1 MSKEFKE
8 KAPKKRSHDEDNYDM
23 DDAMD
28 EGKGRRKFSSGS
40 KKKSCRFMSGEEDT
54 ANITYKNPKFLSTFM
69 TEHGKIVSRRI
80 TGNCAMVQRKLA
92 LEIKRARN
100 LGLLG
105 FVGNLLCRYGIE
117 VSKLLHGQQ
126 KPTRGAAI
134 AV

>member
-1 MSKEFKE
+1 MPKEYKE
-8 KAPKKRSHDEDNYDM
+8 KAPYKKRTNDDDSYDSKYNDM

-28 EGKGRRKFSSGS
+28 EGKGRGRKFGGS

-100 LGLLG
+100 LNLLG
-105 FVGNLLCRYGIE
+105 FISIGPN
-117 VSKLLHGQQ
+117 SN
-126 KPTRGAAI
+126 
-134 AV
+134 

>member
-1 MSKEFKE
+1 MSKEMKD
-8 KAPKKRSHDEDNYDM
+8 KPSKKRYNEEENYDSM

-28 EGKGRRKFSSGS
+28 EGKGRGRKFSSGS
-40 KKKSCRFMSGEEDT
+40 RKKACRFMSGEEDI

-105 FVGNLLCRYGIE
+105 FTSIGPNFN
-117 VSKLLHGQQ
+117 
-126 KPTRGAAI
+126 
-134 AV
+134 

>member
-8 KAPKKRSHDEDNYDM
+8 KKTYTKRKDDEDNYDSKYNDM

-28 EGKGRRKFSSGS
+28 EGKGRGRKFGGS
-40 KKKSCRFMSGEEDT
+40 RKKACRFMSGEEDI

-100 LGLLG
+100 LALLG
-105 FVGNLLCRYGIE
+105 FVSVGPN
-117 VSKLLHGQQ
+117 SN
-126 KPTRGAAI
+126 
-134 AV
+134 

>member
-1 MSKEFKE
+1 MAKEYKE
-8 KAPKKRSHDEDNYDM
+8 KSAYKKRPSNDDDSYDSKYNDM

-28 EGKGRRKFSSGS
+28 EGKGRGRKFSGGN

-54 ANITYKNPKFLSTFM
+54 ANLTYKNPKFLSTFM

-100 LGLLG
+100 LALLG
-105 FVGNLLCRYGIE
+105 FVGIGPN
-117 VSKLLHGQQ
+117 SN
-126 KPTRGAAI
+126 
-134 AV
+134 